1 MPRRK
6 CMAEAR
12 NHQLT
17 LAVREADARMLRAE
31 AKKLGI
37 SVSRFLYCRVMTP
50 TQKPLPHYD
59 CMALAG
65 AVGRIG
71 GLAAKDAYAAAVNH
85 QKDLAQG
92 QDTVQAAGEHG
103 VADSLMTAFRKALL
117 RLLRR

>member
-31 AKKLGI
+31 ARKLGI

-71 GLAAKDAYAAAVNH
+71 GLLNQIARVAHADGFNAESFFAA
-85 QKDLAQG
+85 LALTQE
-92 QDTVQAAGEHG
+92 VQ
-103 VADSLMTAFRKALL
+103 
-117 RLLRR
+117 RLLWAIRC